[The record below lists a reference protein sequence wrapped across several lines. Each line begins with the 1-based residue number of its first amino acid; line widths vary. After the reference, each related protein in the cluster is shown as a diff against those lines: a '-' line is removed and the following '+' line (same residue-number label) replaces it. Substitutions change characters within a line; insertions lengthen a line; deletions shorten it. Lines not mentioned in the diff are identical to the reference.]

1 MSEQKKTVA
10 LAEAEIVTSEK
21 THFSDLWKKEDW
33 LAIWIGFIVIALGAF
48 SVLTGTI
55 DFSAASFSTWGN
67 GVSVLEQLTGTFW
80 GHLLLTAIVLGI
92 LFSVGNVLKGNSLK
106 EYVPAYIGLFI
117 VSVLVRFISAEYTLN
132 RYLEW
137 AFWALAVGLII
148 IYRNFG
154 LWYQRSYCCWCFQ
167 QSKENRFIIGRFDFY
182 YLYSYHDGI

>member
-1 MSEQKKTVA
+1 MSKQKKTVA
-10 LAEAEIVTSEK
+10 VAEAEIVTSEK

-92 LFSVGNVLKGNSLK
+92 LFSVGNVLRGNSLK

-148 IYRNFG
+148 TNTVG
-154 LWYQRSYCCWCFQ
+154 LPKWLKPAVQTEFYIKTGLVIMGFSVLFSNYC
-167 QSKENRFIIGRFDFY
+167 
-182 YLYSYHDGI
+182 